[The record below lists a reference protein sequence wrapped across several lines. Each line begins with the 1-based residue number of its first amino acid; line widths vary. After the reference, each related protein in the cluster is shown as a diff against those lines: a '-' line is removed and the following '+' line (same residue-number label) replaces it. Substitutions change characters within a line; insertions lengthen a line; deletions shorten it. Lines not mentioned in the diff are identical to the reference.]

1 MYIWSSEMSSCWLV
15 QGSSK
20 VGQTCNEVEV
30 KAETEGSR
38 QTRAC
43 WECVSGGR
51 NGDYRVEISINKFR
65 QVAACSGQL
74 IFGPPEDVHNSAYGV
89 FCSFISL
96 IKCLTKCNIYFL

>member
-1 MYIWSSEMSSCWLV
+1 M

-20 VGQTCNEVEV
+20 VGQTCIEVEV

-51 NGDYRVEISINKFR
+51 NGDYRVEVSINKFR
-65 QVAACSGQL
+65 QAAAVSGQL
-74 IFGPPEDVHNSAYGV
+74 MFGPPEDVQHSAPCV

-96 IKCLTKCNIYFL
+96 IKHLIKYNVYFFVVL